1 MMDIADIEKILI
13 DLFSQTYP
21 KINVEISSSPSIG
34 KMLVQSSTINLRQFI
49 DFAVKDY
56 SVHDIYFNHE
66 YAQPIKNFFSI
77 SKIKE
82 QNLNII
88 QTFLDTFNSNVNF
101 NQTFQLVNNI
111 QTRNVLR
118 SYKKADVIR
127 LPFMTEHA
135 GLSNFIC
142 KNTRIFYRF
151 RVYNHFKL
159 SRTGKF
165 FPIPIIHF
173 FEDCPQPKL
182 FAFNIYEQTIY
193 KVTQQSFYFEDFFEI
208 NTLFNPDTDV
218 DMLVNAYIDDQL
230 TNTITDVSV
239 KESIIS
245 IPLSDLTKKVE
256 LTRMLFI

>member
-1 MMDIADIEKILI
+1 MDIENVEKILI
-13 DLFSQTYP
+13 DLFAQTYP

-34 KMLVQSSTINLRQFI
+34 KMLVQSSTISLRQFI

-88 QTFLDTFNSNVNF
+88 QTFLDNFNSNVNF
-101 NQTFQLVNNI
+101 NQTFRLINNL
-111 QTRNVLR
+111 QTRNILR
-118 SYKKADVIR
+118 FYKKADVVR
-127 LPFMTEHA
+127 LPFMTEHSY
-135 GLSNFIC
+135 LSNFAC
-142 KNTRIFYRF
+142 KNTKIFYRF
-151 RVYNHFKL
+151 CIYNHFKL

-165 FPIPIIHF
+165 FAVPMIHF
-173 FEDCPQPKL
+173 FEDCPEPQL

-218 DMLVNAYIDDQL
+218 DMLVNAYIDEQL
-230 TNTITDVSV
+230 TNTITDVSI
-239 KESIIS
+239 KESIQS

-256 LTRMLFI
+256 LTRMFFI